1 MKFQELLRADRDR
14 LQQALGH
21 IPAETAQSL
30 LNQIVSGVLHG
41 DGVAKALADGV
52 VLDMLGDAC
61 TLDPA
66 ARISKWER
74 ERVQERQLAMRHLQ
88 SVDAL
93 NRELRRQQGRA
104 EMFRRG
110 SERFHELHR
119 TDGETRP
126 ESGVDALV
134 YNDLHWIAS
143 RSSLFWSGIALN
155 DLPPLKRSA
164 AVQKIEDVQEE
175 YGRVSVPE
183 HVRLECARLPAPTHK
198 DLVPRPSRRKK
209 NILALCKTQR
219 DDGPAAAARQ
229 TVSHNL
235 FRRRAKKIRVALE
248 RVFQKRRAGG
258 NVRPAA
264 PASA

>member
-1 MKFQELLRADRDR
+1 MRFQELLQADRDH
-14 LQQALGH
+14 LQLALGH
-21 IPAETAQSL
+21 IPTETAQSL
-30 LNQIVSGVLHG
+30 LKQIVSGVLHG

-61 TLDPA
+61 ALDPA

-74 ERVQERQLAMRHLQ
+74 EHVQERQLAMRHLQ

-104 EMFRRG
+104 EMIRRG
-110 SERFHELHR
+110 SERFHELHG
-119 TDGETRP
+119 TNGGTRS
-126 ESGVDALV
+126 EGGVDALV

-164 AVQKIEDVQEE
+164 AVQKIKDVQDE

-183 HVRLECARLPAPTHK
+183 HVRLECARLPAPTHE
-198 DLVPRPSRRKK
+198 DLTPRPSRRKK
-209 NILALCKTQR
+209 NILAFCNTQR
-219 DDGPAAAARQ
+219 NDGPAAAARQ
-229 TVSHNL
+229 TTGDNF
-235 FRRRAKKIRVALE
+235 FRRRAKKIRIALE
-248 RVFQKRRAGG
+248 RVFQKQRAGG
-258 NVRPAA
+258 DVRPFA